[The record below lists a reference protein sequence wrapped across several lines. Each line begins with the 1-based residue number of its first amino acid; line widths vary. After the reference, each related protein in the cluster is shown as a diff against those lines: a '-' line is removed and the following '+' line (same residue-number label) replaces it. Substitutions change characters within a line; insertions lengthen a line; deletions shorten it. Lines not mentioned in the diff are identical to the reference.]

1 MPARLC
7 GETRVAGGLYWA
19 CWGLWD
25 PLLPSSGYGA
35 NTIAM
40 AMRQRKQV
48 IALDPPVVIDPQAIG
63 LQAVGV
69 KMIERN
75 GVFHVLDWV
84 GTNHYPNVADFVE
97 EAARHG
103 VSRRMPSNLRFDL
116 LTSASRLLLVHEK
129 AYLEG
134 RGQLLSTSPELCP
147 GGNHTHQYGDAGIP
161 PMCVRYWWDDLDQNS
176 GTVMP
181 NGREVRRELAGGH
194 SYIGRRR
201 TQPLDQ
207 APFRQPA
214 IFASIVLDDLQLVR
228 DPENQTDVPIGSALS
243 ALGVHYHTVD
253 R

>member
-97 EAARHG
+97 EVTRHG

-134 RGQLLSTSPELCP
+134 RGQL
-147 GGNHTHQYGDAGIP
+147 
-161 PMCVRYWWDDLDQNS
+161 WDDLDQNS